1 MFMPLQGITPGNS
14 WLGGI
19 SLKVKM
25 ENRNKGNENKIILG
39 DFNCSM
45 DKMDR
50 DGENKTQRLY
60 WFCSNYALSKFI
72 VNHGLED
79 LWRRG
84 NPDFFEFTATI
95 GPLAKIQDR
104 QGLY

>member
-1 MFMPLQGITPGNS
+1 M
-14 WLGGI
+14 
-19 SLKVKM
+19 KVKM